1 MKKILITILIL
12 LSQTL
17 FGSFFENTDI
27 KSKYMFDV
35 GIADKNEELAL
46 KLERFQKD
54 EATEVEIQ
62 QYLSIRENNETNET
76 KYFQEDVQVDPSLHL
91 NTKPQE
97 KNWFISLYDSF
108 FKQSES
114 NVTAV
119 KGGE

>member
-1 MKKILITILIL
+1 
-12 LSQTL
+12 
-17 FGSFFENTDI
+17 
-27 KSKYMFDV
+27 MFDV